1 MRTVNLPSFTL
12 PSQSY
17 AIISYPTQQPHSV
30 QDMVTQLRSSNTAIN
45 DQPQE
50 IDPASQLTQ
59 MKVCDSVVSLPISN
73 TAESGIPLYNLGSSQ
88 PSSQVPPASVANRV
102 PVVHQQPG
110 VNIGVMDANGM
121 CYLITTPSSTQ
132 PVGIATQ
139 PNLQLS
145 TSTAASNSSM
155 LHSVSTSDRPE
166 VVLTD
171 SLAATNSTNVLNN
184 TVLAQSI
191 AQIAALLNTCHVSI
205 IPTQSLPTATPLTVP
220 TQSPS
225 LSTPSTFPGRNT
237 ADIIRGVQ
245 PYLDSI
251 ALPASRSGDPTPLT
265 FDSILPCSMTTRG
278 GGLFDYPVTPDSMFQ
293 KHKHNS
299 VRHKTIAERTYSN
312 ATVLW
317 TPEKHEA
324 FVTVYESLVNAKEKI
339 TQGAIFKE
347 MKRRYPNFQLT
358 LRQIQSKL
366 QKYRLRLNTQDDAR

>member
-1 MRTVNLPSFTL
+1 MRAVNLPSFTL

-17 AIISYPTQQPHSV
+17 AIISYPTQQPHPV
-30 QDMVTQLRSSNTAIN
+30 QDMMTQLRSSNTAIN

-73 TAESGIPLYNLGSSQ
+73 TIEPGLPLYSLGSSQ
-88 PSSQVPPASVANRV
+88 SSSQVPPTSVANRV
-102 PVVHQQPG
+102 SIVHQQPG
-110 VNIGVMDANGM
+110 VNIGVIDANGM

-132 PVGIATQ
+132 PAGLTTQ
-139 PNLQLS
+139 PNLQLG
-145 TSTAASNSSM
+145 TATTASSS
-155 LHSVSTSDRPE
+155 SVPHLMPTSDRPE

-171 SLAATNSTNVLNN
+171 SLAVTNSTNMLNN
-184 TVLAQSI
+184 TALTQSV
-191 AQIAALLNTCHVSI
+191 AQIAALLSTCHVSI
-205 IPTQSLPTATPLTVP
+205 IPTQSLPTATPLTIP

-225 LSTPSTFPGRNT
+225 LSVPYALSGRNT
-237 ADIIRGVQ
+237 ADIMRGVQ
-245 PYLDSI
+245 SYIDPI
-251 ALPASRSGDPTPLT
+251 TLPSSCSGDPAPLT
-265 FDSILPCSMTTRG
+265 FDSVLPSSMTTRG
-278 GGLFDYPVTPDSMFQ
+278 SGLFDYPVSTDSLFQ
-293 KHKHNS
+293 RHRHSS

-347 MKRRYPNFQLT
+347 MKKRYPNFQLT

-366 QKYRLRLNTQDDAR
+366 QKYRLRLNTQADAR

>member
-1 MRTVNLPSFTL
+1 MRAVNLPSFTL

-17 AIISYPTQQPHSV
+17 AIISYPTQQPHPV
-30 QDMVTQLRSSNTAIN
+30 QDMMTQLRSSNTAIN

-73 TAESGIPLYNLGSSQ
+73 TIEPGLPLYSLGSSQ
-88 PSSQVPPASVANRV
+88 SSSQVPPASVANRV
-102 PVVHQQPG
+102 SIVHQQPG
-110 VNIGVMDANGM
+110 VNIGVIDANGM

-132 PVGIATQ
+132 PTGLTTQ
-139 PNLQLS
+139 PNLQLG
-145 TSTAASNSSM
+145 TATTASSS
-155 LHSVSTSDRPE
+155 SVPHLMPTSDRPE
-166 VVLTD
+166 VALTD
-171 SLAATNSTNVLNN
+171 SLAVTNSTNMLNN
-184 TVLAQSI
+184 TALTQSV
-191 AQIAALLNTCHVSI
+191 AQIAALLSTCHVSI
-205 IPTQSLPTATPLTVP
+205 IPTQSLPTATPLTIP

-225 LSTPSTFPGRNT
+225 LSVPYALSGRNT
-237 ADIIRGVQ
+237 ADIMRGVQ
-245 PYLDSI
+245 SYIDPI
-251 ALPASRSGDPTPLT
+251 TLPSSCSGDPAPLT
-265 FDSILPCSMTTRG
+265 FDSVLPSSMTTRG
-278 GGLFDYPVTPDSMFQ
+278 SGLFDYPVSTDSLFQ
-293 KHKHNS
+293 RHRHSS

-347 MKRRYPNFQLT
+347 MKKRYPNFQLT

-366 QKYRLRLNTQDDAR
+366 QKYRLRLNTQADAR